1 MADDDDERLR
11 SNLSRLSRSL
21 DQARAAREAEAPK
34 RADVPA
40 QPKGDS
46 GYSLAMRAGSEFISA
61 VLVGAGLGWALDR
74 GLGTKP
80 AFLIVFFFVGVA
92 AGVWN
97 VIRLTSPKDG
107 GQNRDSRL
115 SSAEATDKG
124 VRRSAPEAEPDAR
137 EGRAASGRVRG
148 GPDGVDD
155 DED

>member
-1 MADDDDERLR
+1 
-11 SNLSRLSRSL
+11 
-21 DQARAAREAEAPK
+21 
-34 RADVPA
+34 
-40 QPKGDS
+40 
-46 GYSLAMRAGSEFISA
+46 MRAGSEFVSA

-74 GLGTKP
+74 ALGTKP
-80 AFLIVFFFVGVA
+80 AFLIVFFFIGVA

-115 SSAEATDKG
+115 SSAEAADTDKG

-137 EGRAASGRVRG
+137 EGRAASGRARG
-148 GPDGVDD
+148 GPDGADD